1 MHLKHTTL
9 RDLTKWVEHS
19 PCIRHLCHCSGRCS
33 STIPRRFV
41 PSVRKYV
48 HCQTGHIWSPRLIT
62 VSWFHA
68 ILRSPKQV
76 QSIFSPFLMLFLLLL
91 FNYDKSFLLPWKC
104 PDKHRSS
111 QECHPALSTWRWRLP
126 CYRHL
131 DDRVGG
137 RLNYSTMF
145 PYFQA
150 RNFEEATWAHG
161 DGDGIELGL
170 GRR

>member
-1 MHLKHTTL
+1 MISLNEL
-9 RDLTKWVEHS
+9 N
-19 PCIRHLCHCSGRCS
+19 
-33 STIPRRFV
+33 IPRA
-41 PSVRKYV
+41 SAIYV
-48 HCQTGHIWSPRLIT
+48 TALVAALAP
-62 VSWFHA
+62 FHA
-68 ILRSPKQV
+68 VLYHLWENMCIARPDTYGRQDSSLSPD
-76 QSIFSPFLMLFLLLL
+76 STLFFARRNRFNPSSRHSWCCFLLLL